1 MTIAQIALG
10 SATPVDLSSSEAVQA
25 CVLQPAGSFPLWLD
39 VQDPTEDDLDWL
51 ARTFAF
57 HPMALDDC
65 RHVDQ
70 HSKLDE
76 YEGYLFLS
84 MAIPRLTPAQ
94 SEIAVDE
101 VQAFLGRHY
110 LVTVHRGS
118 LALIRTVPIIFSK
131 EPGGAKRNGTLH
143 RQADFLLYILADQL
157 VDGYFPLLDT
167 MDDQMD
173 LLEDQILEEPTQAT
187 LHRLFTVKQQL
198 VLLRKVAGPLR
209 EAMNALADH
218 PYPEVRRSTSLYFRN
233 VYDHLTRVY
242 EIIETSR
249 DLLGNA
255 LDAYLSTVSNRL
267 NEVMKRLTL
276 VTTIF
281 MPISFVVG
289 FGGMNFTR
297 FVPFE
302 ETWAFGIIVTALLV
316 MPTGMILWFRR
327 SKWV

>member
-1 MTIAQIALG
+1 MPIIQIPLG
-10 SATPVDLSSSEAVQA
+10 CAPLADLSTESVQA
-25 CVLQPAGSFPLWLD
+25 CALQAADSSPLWLD
-39 VQDPTEDDLDWL
+39 VQDPTDEDLDWL
-51 ARTFAF
+51 ARTFSF

-84 MAIPRLTPAQ
+84 MAIPHLTEDQ
-94 SEIAVDE
+94 SDILVDE
-101 VQAFLGRHY
+101 VQAFLGKHY
-110 LVTVHRGS
+110 LVTVHQGR
-118 LALIRTVPIIFSK
+118 LAPIATIPGLFCK
-131 EPGGAKRNGTLH
+131 EPGGPRRNGALH

-173 LLEDQILEEPTQAT
+173 RLEDQILEEPTQAT

-198 VLLRKVAGPLR
+198 VLLRKLAGPLR

-297 FVPFE
+297 FVPFD
-302 ETWAFGIIVTALLV
+302 ETWAFAIIVAALLI

-327 SKWV
+327 SKWL

>member
-1 MTIAQIALG
+1 
-10 SATPVDLSSSEAVQA
+10 
-25 CVLQPAGSFPLWLD
+25 
-39 VQDPTEDDLDWL
+39 
-51 ARTFAF
+51 
-57 HPMALDDC
+57 
-65 RHVDQ
+65 
-70 HSKLDE
+70 
-76 YEGYLFLS
+76 
-84 MAIPRLTPAQ
+84 
-94 SEIAVDE
+94 
-101 VQAFLGRHY
+101 
-110 LVTVHRGS
+110 
-118 LALIRTVPIIFSK
+118 
-131 EPGGAKRNGTLH
+131 
-143 RQADFLLYILADQL
+143 
-157 VDGYFPLLDT
+157 
-167 MDDQMD
+167 
-173 LLEDQILEEPTQAT
+173 
-187 LHRLFTVKQQL
+187 
-198 VLLRKVAGPLR
+198 
-209 EAMNALADH
+209 MNALADH

-302 ETWAFGIIVTALLV
+302 ETWAFAIIVTALLV

>member
-1 MTIAQIALG
+1 MAITQIALG
-10 SATPVDLSSSEAVQA
+10 SATLVDLSSEAVQA
-25 CVLQPAGSFPLWLD
+25 CVLQPAGGFPLWLD
-39 VQDPTEDDLDWL
+39 VQDPTEEDLEWL
-51 ARTFAF
+51 ARTFSF

-84 MAIPRLTPAQ
+84 MAMPRLTPDQ
-94 SEIAVDE
+94 SDIVVDE

-110 LVTVHRGS
+110 LVTVHHGS
-118 LALIRTVPIIFSK
+118 LALIGTVPTLFSK
-131 EPGGAKRNGTLH
+131 EPGGARRNGALH

-173 LLEDQILEEPTQAT
+173 VLEDQILEDPTQAT

-302 ETWAFGIIVTALLV
+302 ETWAFAIIVTALLV

>member
-1 MTIAQIALG
+1 MTVTQIALG
-10 SATPVDLSSSEAVQA
+10 CPPLADLATEAVQE
-25 CVLQPAGSFPLWLD
+25 CVLQPNGAVPLWLD
-39 VQDPTEDDLDWL
+39 VQDPTDDDLDYL
-51 ARTFAF
+51 ARTFSF

-70 HSKLDE
+70 HSKLVE

-84 MAIPRLTPAQ
+84 MAIPHHSADQ
-94 SEIAVDE
+94 SSIEIEE

-110 LVTVHRGS
+110 LVTVHQGS
-118 LALIRTVPIIFSK
+118 LGVLSTVPGLFAK
-131 EPGGAKRNGTLH
+131 EPGAPRKNGALH

-173 LLEDQILEEPTQAT
+173 QLEDEILEEPTQAM
-187 LHRLFTVKQQL
+187 LHRLFTLKQQL

-209 EAMNALADH
+209 EAMNAMADH

-255 LDAYLSTVSNRL
+255 MDAYLSMVSNRL
-267 NEVMKRLTL
+267 SEVMKRLTL

-302 ETWAFGIIVTALLV
+302 ETWAFAIVLTALLV

-327 SKWV
+327 SKWL

>member
-1 MTIAQIALG
+1 MSITQISLG
-10 SATPVDLSSSEAVQA
+10 TETPPLELNTEAVQA
-25 CVLQPAGSFPLWLD
+25 CLLLPQTVVPLWLD
-39 VQDPTEDDLDWL
+39 VQDPSDEDLDWL
-51 ARTFAF
+51 GRTFSF

-65 RHVDQ
+65 RHLDQ

-76 YEGYLFLS
+76 YEGYLFVS
-84 MAIPRLTPAQ
+84 MAIPRLSADQ
-94 SEIAVDE
+94 SEIVVDE

-110 LVTVHRGS
+110 LVTVHLGN
-118 LALIRTVPIIFSK
+118 LPVMETVRELFMK
-131 EPGGAKRNGTLH
+131 EPGGARKNGALH

-157 VDGYFPLLDT
+157 VDGYFPLLDR
-167 MDDQMD
+167 MDDLMD
-173 LLEDQILEEPTQAT
+173 KLEDQILESPTQDT
-187 LHRLFTVKQQL
+187 LHRLFGMKQQL

-255 LDAYLSTVSNRL
+255 VDAYLSTVSNRL

-297 FVPFE
+297 FVPFD
-302 ETWAFGIIVTALLV
+302 ETWAFALLIAALLV
-316 MPTGMILWFRR
+316 TPAGNISTPALGVMR
-327 SKWV
+327 

>member
-1 MTIAQIALG
+1 MPIAQIALG
-10 SATPVDLSSSEAVQA
+10 SATLVDLSSETVHA
-25 CVLQPAGSFPLWLD
+25 CVLQPAGGFPLWLD
-39 VQDPTEDDLDWL
+39 VQDPTEEDLDWL
-51 ARTFAF
+51 GRTFQF

-84 MAIPRLTPAQ
+84 IAIPRLSSDQ
-94 SEIAVDE
+94 LEIVVDE

-110 LVTVHRGS
+110 LVTVHRGI
-118 LALIRTVPIIFSK
+118 LPLVQTVPVIFTK
-131 EPGGAKRNGTLH
+131 EPGGVRRNGALQ
-143 RQADFLLYILADQL
+143 RQADFLLYVLVDQL
-157 VDGYFPLLDT
+157 VDRYFPLLDT

-173 LLEDQILEEPTQAT
+173 VLEDQILEEPTQAT

-218 PYPEVRRSTSLYFRN
+218 PYAEVRRSTSLYFRN

-316 MPTGMILWFRR
+316 MPTGMIIWFKR

>member
-1 MTIAQIALG
+1 MAITQIPLGAGPLADLASETI
-10 SATPVDLSSSEAVQA
+10 QA
-25 CVLQPAGSFPLWLD
+25 CILQPAGLVPLWLD
-39 VQDPTEDDLDWL
+39 VEDPTDEDLDWL
-51 ARTFAF
+51 ARTFSF

-76 YEGYLFLS
+76 YEGYLFIS
-84 MAIPRLTPAQ
+84 MAIPHLTPDQ
-94 SEIAVDE
+94 SDIAVDE

-110 LVTVHRGS
+110 LVTVHQGL
-118 LALIRTVPIIFSK
+118 LAPLKTVPELFRK
-131 EPGGAKRNGTLH
+131 EPGGAKKNGALH
-143 RQADFLLYILADQL
+143 HQADFLLYILADQL

-173 LLEDQILEEPTQAT
+173 QLEDQILEDPTQAA

-198 VLLRKVAGPLR
+198 VLLRKLAGPLR

-233 VYDHLTRVY
+233 IYDHLTRVY

-255 LDAYLSTVSNRL
+255 LDAYLSMVSNRL

-302 ETWAFGIIVTALLV
+302 ESWAFAIIVVALLG

-327 SKWV
+327 SKWL

>member
-1 MTIAQIALG
+1 MSIAQIALG
-10 SATPVDLSSSEAVQA
+10 AGSPVGISTEAVQA
-25 CVLQPAGSFPLWLD
+25 CLLQPPGTIPLWLD
-39 VQDPTEDDLDWL
+39 VQDPSDEDLDWL
-51 ARTFAF
+51 GRTFGF

-65 RHVDQ
+65 RHIDQ

-84 MAIPRLTPAQ
+84 MAIPRLSADQ
-94 SEIAVDE
+94 AEITVDE

-110 LVTVHRGS
+110 LVTVHEGG
-118 LALIRTVPIIFSK
+118 LAAIKTVPELFSK
-131 EPGGAKRNGTLH
+131 EPGGLRKNGALH

-157 VDGYFPLLDT
+157 VDGYFPLLDR
-167 MDDQMD
+167 MDDLMD
-173 LLEDQILEEPTQAT
+173 KLEDQILEEATQGT

-209 EAMNALADH
+209 EAMNSLADR

-302 ETWAFGIIVTALLV
+302 ETWAFAIVVIALV
-316 MPTGMILWFRR
+316 MMPAGMIYWFRR
-327 SKWV
+327 SKWL

>member
-1 MTIAQIALG
+1 MPITQIALG
-10 SATPVDLSSSEAVQA
+10 SATLLDLSSIETVQA
-25 CVLQPAGSFPLWLD
+25 CVLKPPGAFPLWLD
-39 VQDPTEDDLDWL
+39 VQDPTEEDLDWL
-51 ARTFAF
+51 SRTFSF
-57 HPMALDDC
+57 HPMAIDDC
-65 RHVDQ
+65 RTVDQ

-84 MAIPRLTPAQ
+84 MAIPRLTPDQ

-101 VQAFLGRHY
+101 IQSFLGRHY
-110 LVTVHRGS
+110 LVTVHQGP
-118 LALIRTVPIIFSK
+118 LAPIAMIPTIFCK
-131 EPGGAKRNGTLH
+131 EPRGAKRNGTLQ

-173 LLEDQILEEPTQAT
+173 LLEDQILEAPTQAT

-233 VYDHLTRVY
+233 VYDHLT
-242 EIIETSR
+242 SR

-289 FGGMNFTR
+289 FGGMNFTS

-302 ETWAFGIIVTALLV
+302 EKWAFGIIVAALLA
-316 MPTGMILWFRR
+316 MPTGMIIWFRR
-327 SKWV
+327 SKWL